1 MEDIEGMESKWKLI
15 ETKNRKKILTDLIEI
30 NIISLKRA
38 KREYERN
45 RENKKAQWMLFLD
58 NPESKEVRE
67 IMKENKDINEATI
80 VVKEMSKSE
89 QMRRLAFLRQKAIM
103 DEKSIKRAGIKEG
116 MKEGIK
122 KGMIEGAKKSKIK
135 IAQKMLENGFK
146 IEMIADMT
154 ELKNEEIEKIK
165 EK

>member
-1 MEDIEGMESKWKLI
+1 
-15 ETKNRKKILTDLIEI
+15 
-30 NIISLKRA
+30 
-38 KREYERN
+38 
-45 RENKKAQWMLFLD
+45 
-58 NPESKEVRE
+58 
-67 IMKENKDINEATI
+67 MKENKDINEATI

-116 MKEGIK
+116 MKEGMKEGIK

-165 EK
+165 NKSTS